1 LQFVDDDTKKETNA
15 MEKMLWL
22 AVVAIAIVPAPAADI
37 QPTFAQLLE
46 HADKADL
53 APLRRAELS
62 SYSVPERLLLQARM
76 AVSKG
81 DTASARKLLDHYEQ
95 SGDRAPVRLREA
107 AARRQDIEMLAANYA
122 AAARHGEAWERVPG
136 AAEDPGFADH
146 RQTTVIARQLKD
158 VRPVQVRGSIKQQ
171 TTPTTKDKIGLTRM
185 VISIGGLD
193 QDAVI
198 DTGASFS
205 VVSASAARRLG
216 LQLLE
221 GAATV
226 GSTTSDSVDT
236 RLAVAHRAVIA
247 GTEFSSVVFLVMND
261 DQLEFPVPGGYKIDA
276 ILGFPELS
284 RLGRLNFGDHV
295 LEVAPSS
302 KADPS
307 RGNLVLVDNKLFVA
321 TDLGGVCVPLYLDT
335 GANASSL
342 SALFVRDH
350 PDVTR
355 SLPTVQ
361 VTLGGA
367 GGTQVAEMLDWQKV
381 PVTLGRHRVVLPS
394 LQIHQKDPV
403 ENLKQYGTLG
413 RDVLEHGYSLDF
425 PAMNLELHGDL
436 VASAPGCD

>member
-1 LQFVDDDTKKETNA
+1 
-15 MEKMLWL
+15 MLLL
-22 AVVAIAIVPAPAADI
+22 AVIAFGIAPAPAAEVH
-37 QPTFAQLLE
+37 PTFAQLLE

-53 APLRRAELS
+53 APLKRAELTN
-62 SYSVPERLLLQARM
+62 YSLPERLLLQARM

-81 DTASARKLLDHYEQ
+81 DAAFARKLLEQYEK
-95 SGDRAPVRLREA
+95 SGDRDPVRLREA
-107 AARRQDIEMLAANYA
+107 ATRRQDLEMLAANYA

-136 AAEDPGFADH
+136 AAEDPEFADH
-146 RQTTVIARQLKD
+146 QQTTVIARQLKD
-158 VRPVQVRGSIKQQ
+158 VKPVQVRGSIKQQ
-171 TTPTTKDKIGLTRM
+171 TAPTTKDKIGLTRM
-185 VISIGGLD
+185 VISVGGHD

-216 LQLLE
+216 LELLD

-226 GSTTSDSVDT
+226 GSTTQDSVDT
-236 RLAVAHRAVIA
+236 RLAVAPRVVIA

-284 RLGRLNFGDHV
+284 RLGRLNFSGDT

-302 KADPS
+302 KTDPS

-335 GANASSL
+335 GANVSSL
-342 SALFVRDH
+342 SSLFVRDH

-355 SLPTVQ
+355 SLPKVQ

-367 GGTQVAEMLDWQKV
+367 GGTQGVEMLNWQKV

-425 PAMNLELHGDL
+425 PAMQLELHGDL